1 MTVRPTETLLT
12 AAEPMGHNG
21 VKKLPVVEAGTAVG
35 IVTTTGLALALP
47 NFQVT
52 MAHQQRP
59 TSTTVRGSGPNGVG
73 LFEIRP
79 AAQTRQAAPQ
89 PSDGHRGCRG

>member
-35 IVTTTGLALALP
+35 IVTTTDLALALP
-47 NFQVT
+47 NFRVT
-52 MAHQQRP
+52 MANQPEADIHDGVWEWPHR
-59 TSTTVRGSGPNGVG
+59 RGP
-73 LFEIRP
+73 L
-79 AAQTRQAAPQ
+79 
-89 PSDGHRGCRG
+89 